1 MLATTAA
8 MLAAAAALALV
19 AAAPALAQARL
30 PLDGV
35 TLEAPPAPPAPSAPS
50 PEPLW
55 VPDPEPPATDEPA
68 LADVPAAQVLA
79 QAQAAAA
86 AMPAADDPAAIA
98 IAHWMAAG
106 ASAAGIPAE
115 LPVMAA
121 LVESGLRNLP
131 YGDRDS
137 VGYFQMRL
145 SVWNH
150 GRYEGYL
157 ARPELQLRW
166 FVDRALAVQAARV
179 AAGDAGY
186 GADPATWGEWIADV
200 EQPAAHYRGR
210 YGQRLAQAQALLAA
224 PAAVL
229 APFELGLA
237 VGGPTL
243 DGAPADELAQRVLG
257 DDRITLDARARG
269 DLEAGRVDPRLSA
282 VLLEAAARAPIA
294 VTVLQ
299 TGHSYL
305 TVNGT
310 PSNHSFGRGADIGAV
325 GGARVDRD
333 NAAARELAL
342 ALGALP
348 AQRRPTEIGTPWE
361 ISDPAYFTD
370 GDHLDHLHI
379 GFDDALGAGVAADT
393 ATGPGEVPVIVP
405 AATRPRRAVR
415 APAEPRFA
423 AAGGDRGRGGDGA
436 EPAFEVTR

>member
-1 MLATTAA
+1 VRTLAT
-8 MLAAAAALALV
+8 LAAGAALALAAV
-19 AAAPALAQARL
+19 APSLAQTRV
-30 PLDGV
+30 PLGGV
-35 TLEAPPAPPAPSAPS
+35 TLEPPPAPGATS

-55 VPDPEPPATDEPA
+55 VPDPEPRAAGERRLP
-68 LADVPAAQVLA
+68 DVPAAQVLA
-79 QAQAAAA
+79 EARAAVTR
-86 AMPAADDPAAIA
+86 AADDPTTIA

-106 ASAAGIPAE
+106 ASSAGIPAE

-186 GADPATWGEWIADV
+186 GADPARWGEWIGDI
-200 EQPAAHYRGR
+200 EQPAARHRGR
-210 YGQRLAQAQALLAA
+210 YGQRLAEAQALLAA
-224 PAAVL
+224 PAAAL

-237 VGGPTL
+237 VGGPAL
-243 DGAPADELAQRVLG
+243 DRAPADELAQRVLG
-257 DDRITLDARARG
+257 DTRITLDARARA

-282 VLLEAAARAPIA
+282 VLLEAAARAPIT

-305 TVNGT
+305 TVDGA

-325 GGARVDRD
+325 GGARVDRG

-348 AQRRPTEIGTPWE
+348 VGLRPTEIGTPWE
-361 ISDPAYFTD
+361 IGARAYFTD

-379 GFDDALGAGVAADT
+379 GFDDALGAGAAADT
-393 ATGPGEVPVIVP
+393 AAGAGDEVPVIVP
-405 AATRPRRAVR
+405 AATRPRRVVR

-423 AAGGDRGRGGDGA
+423 AAGRDRGRGRGGDDA
-436 EPAFEVTR
+436 EPAFEVTRSR

>member
-1 MLATTAA
+1 MLATIAA
-8 MLAAAAALALV
+8 TLVAGAALALV

-35 TLEAPPAPPAPSAPS
+35 TLEAPPAPSATS

-55 VPDPEPPATDEPA
+55 VPDPDPHAAGQPTP
-68 LADVPAAQVLA
+68 ADVPAADVLA
-79 QAQAAAA
+79 QAQAAAVT
-86 AMPAADDPAAIA
+86 PAADDPAAIA
-98 IAHWMAAG
+98 VAHWMAAG

-179 AAGDAGY
+179 AAGDADY
-186 GADPATWGEWIADV
+186 GADPATWGEWIGDI
-200 EQPAAHYRGR
+200 EQPAARYRGR
-210 YGQRLAQAQALLAA
+210 YGLRLAEAQALLAA
-224 PAAVL
+224 PAAAL

-237 VGGPTL
+237 VGGPAL
-243 DGAPADELAQRVLG
+243 NGPPADELARRVLAAG
-257 DDRITLDARARG
+257 RITLDPRARG

-310 PSNHSFGRGADIGAV
+310 PSNHAFGRGADIGAV
-325 GGARVDRD
+325 GGARVDRG

-348 AQRRPTEIGTPWE
+348 AQLRPTEIGTPWE
-361 ISDPAYFTD
+361 VDDPAYFTD
-370 GDHLDHLHI
+370 GDHRDHLHI
-379 GFDDALGAGVAADT
+379 GFDHALGDGAAS
-393 ATGPGEVPVIVP
+393 AAGEVPAVP
-405 AATRPRRAVR
+405 RPRRVVR

-423 AAGGDRGRGGDGA
+423 AAGGDRGRGAGND

>member
-1 MLATTAA
+1 MLATIAVT
-8 MLAAAAALALV
+8 LAAGAALALG

-30 PLDGV
+30 ALDG
-35 TLEAPPAPPAPSAPS
+35 LEAPPAPSATS

-55 VPDPEPPATDEPA
+55 VPDPEPGAAGEPT
-68 LADVPAAQVLA
+68 LADVPAAEVLA
-79 QAQAAAA
+79 QARAAAVT
-86 AMPAADDPAAIA
+86 PAADDPSALA

-186 GADPATWGEWIADV
+186 GADPATWGEWIGDI
-200 EQPAAHYRGR
+200 EQPAARYRGR
-210 YGQRLAQAQALLAA
+210 YGQRFAEAQALLAT
-224 PAAVL
+224 PAAAL
-229 APFELGLA
+229 TPFELGLA
-237 VGGPTL
+237 VGGPAL
-243 DGAPADELAQRVLG
+243 DGAPADELAQRVLAEA
-257 DDRITLDARARG
+257 RITLDARARV

-299 TGHSYL
+299 AGHSYL

-325 GGARVDRD
+325 GGAPVDRD

-348 AQRRPTEIGTPWE
+348 AQQRPTEIGTPWE
-361 ISDPAYFTD
+361 ISEPAYFTD

-379 GFDDALGAGVAADT
+379 GFDDALGAGAGAT
-393 ATGPGEVPVIVP
+393 AGASEVPVIVP
-405 AATRPRRAVR
+405 AAMRPRRAVR

-423 AAGGDRGRGGDGA
+423 AAGSDRRRGNDEAG
-436 EPAFEVTR
+436 PAFEVSR

>member
-1 MLATTAA
+1 MLATIAA
-8 MLAAAAALALV
+8 TLAHASYRPRVLAAGAALALV
-19 AAAPALAQARL
+19 AAAPALAQVRL

-35 TLEAPPAPPAPSAPS
+35 TLEAPPAPGATS

-55 VPDPEPPATDEPA
+55 VPDPEPRAAGEPT

-79 QAQAAAA
+79 QARAAAVA
-86 AMPAADDPAAIA
+86 PAADDPTAIA

-157 ARPELQLRW
+157 TRPELQLRW
-166 FVDRALAVQAARV
+166 FVDRALTVQAARV

-186 GADPATWGEWIADV
+186 GADPATWGEWIGDI
-200 EQPAAHYRGR
+200 EQPAARYRGR
-210 YGQRLAQAQALLAA
+210 YGQRLAEAQALLAA
-224 PAAVL
+224 PAAAL
-229 APFELGLA
+229 APLDLGLA
-237 VGGPTL
+237 VGGPAL
-243 DGAPADELAQRVLG
+243 DDAPAGELAQRVLA
-257 DDRITLDARARG
+257 DARITLDARARG
-269 DLEAGRVDPRLSA
+269 DLEAGRVDPRLAA
-282 VLLEAAARAPIA
+282 VLLQAAARAPIA

-305 TVNGT
+305 TVHGT

-325 GGARVDRD
+325 GGARVDRG

-348 AQRRPTEIGTPWE
+348 AQQRPSEIGTPWE
-361 ISDPAYFTD
+361 IDDPAYFSD

-379 GFDDALGAGVAADT
+379 GFDDALRAGVAADT
-393 ATGPGEVPVIVP
+393 ATGPAEVPVIVP
-405 AATRPRRAVR
+405 AAPRPA
-415 APAEPRFA
+415 ATAEA
-423 AAGGDRGRGGDGA
+423 AATTPSQRSR
-436 EPAFEVTR
+436 